1 MFLTDEMVFFKN
13 NIPSPE
19 LKDLLAGPL
28 SPYRGLIGISDL
40 TFQKR
45 DFGSPLGTPVIFI
58 SWPRGHSRSG
68 WGPRSRPGPPLPPHV
83 RLVCTSLW
91 LLSEKIS
98 QIQLF

>member
-58 SWPRGHSRSG
+58 SRPRGHSRSG
-68 WGPRSRPGPPLPPHV
+68 WGP
-83 RLVCTSLW
+83 
-91 LLSEKIS
+91 
-98 QIQLF
+98 